1 VINYVPKIRITPV
14 AGPVKNYTLSA
25 ITHLTR
31 GRVFYEKV
39 VIDKEMLTR
48 AVRQKVLGYRVRAE
62 IEFMLAPTPTTDQV
76 TLAEVL
82 REAAA
87 DGAET
92 ELSMGVD
99 AFGADLYRAVGIFEE
114 SVEYP
119 GDVLSVVRYIW
130 ALTIRDLIPAYVE
143 PGQGA
148 VAVW

>member
-1 VINYVPKIRITPV
+1 MINYVPKIRITPV
-14 AGPVKNYTLSA
+14 AGPVKNYALAS
-25 ITHLTR
+25 IVHLTR

-62 IEFMLAPTPTTDQV
+62 LEFMLAPAPTVDQA

-82 REAAA
+82 REASA

-99 AFGADLYRAVGIFEE
+99 EFSADRFRVVGLFEE

-119 GDVLSVVRYIW
+119 GDVLSVAHYIW
-130 ALTIRDLIPAYVE
+130 ALTMRDLIPAYIE

-148 VAVW
+148 VPVW